1 MGWFGT
7 MAGRCLLWLLRL
19 AISLTGTVST
29 YVRSFVATGP
39 VPQTGTVEQ
48 LPNHICIAILEAEVH
63 TPDVARMVLWAAM
76 AGIQWITVWDPH
88 GRLKSQASELEESV
102 LRLQQEQDAT
112 LPFQFY
118 VGGCSIKESVS
129 QKTISVS
136 ILSSEDGRGDIVQA
150 ARSIS
155 AAVRKG
161 EINSE
166 DLTVANFS
174 DWLNVRV
181 PDLDLVL
188 KFGDCDSLLGILPW
202 QLRVSEIIKHRTHRD
217 VPFGEFSSWLKVFSK
232 INRRLGK

>member
-1 MGWFGT
+1 M
-7 MAGRCLLWLLRL
+7 LR
-19 AISLTGTVST
+19 V
-29 YVRSFVATGP
+29 
-39 VPQTGTVEQ
+39 
-48 LPNHICIAILEAEVH
+48 
-63 TPDVARMVLWAAM
+63 
-76 AGIQWITVWDPH
+76 

-118 VGGCSIKESVS
+118 VGGCSIKESGKPPPLLVPLLLFASHLSLFPTNHRCHHAVS

-202 QLRVSEIIKHRTHRD
+202 QLRVSEIM
-217 VPFGEFSSWLKVFSK
+217 
-232 INRRLGK
+232 